1 MSRKTI
7 RRSVRIRRS
16 PVPSA
21 SSVTSGFLAMLS
33 KLSSASDQLNR
44 ARRRR

>member
-7 RRSVRIRRS
+7 RRSVRIRRT
-16 PVPSA
+16 PMPPSGGVA
-21 SSVTSGFLAMLS
+21 SGFLALLS